1 MKKFNTK
8 RFGHLTLLNLCENRN
23 QYLTRA
29 ALIFFAYFMVQVVTY
44 LKPMYYGVAGDVTAI
59 AQGLHDKNIGVGF
72 MMSAIMY
79 PIILSWTFAGLE
91 TKQKMTAHLMLP
103 ATRTEKFALQLLL
116 SFVLWP
122 VVMFVS
128 ILAADLV
135 RMFFGL
141 FFPHSFGSSIPRF
154 FSEIHTF
161 FANLSGGMATNR
173 YNEVS
178 NFWGITTTLLFLV
191 LTASAFVLG
200 SSLYRRRAYL
210 MTLLWLFAVWTV
222 IGYITNFFNH
232 NVSFH
237 LDYSDI
243 NVILIVVSIIE
254 LALTVLC
261 AYFTCRVYKSFQII
275 PRRLFT
281 IKKLFRK

>member
-1 MKKFNTK
+1 MKNFNTK

-29 ALIFFAYFMVQVVTY
+29 ALIFFAYFMVEVVTY
-44 LKPMYYGVAGDVTAI
+44 LKPMCYGMAGDVTAI
-59 AQGLHDKNIGVGF
+59 AQGLHDKNNGVGL

-103 ATRTEKFALQLLL
+103 ATRTEKFSLQLLL
-116 SFVLWP
+116 SFVFWP
-122 VVMFVS
+122 LVMFVS

-161 FANLSGGMATNR
+161 FANLSDYMR
-173 YNEVS
+173 PQRPDEVS

-210 MTLLWLFAVWTV
+210 MTQLWLFAVWTV
-222 IGYITNFFNH
+222 IGYITNFFSD
-232 NVSFH
+232 NVYFH
-237 LDYSDI
+237 FNYSYI

-275 PRRLFT
+275 PR
-281 IKKLFRK
+281 KLLILKFRKRK